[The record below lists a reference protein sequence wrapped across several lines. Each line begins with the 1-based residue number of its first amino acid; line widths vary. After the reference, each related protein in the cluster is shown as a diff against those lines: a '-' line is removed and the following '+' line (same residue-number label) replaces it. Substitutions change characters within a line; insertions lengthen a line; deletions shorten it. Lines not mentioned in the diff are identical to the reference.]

1 MPGRCQ
7 TRYIINPVKTR
18 IESSIFDKLNQTPI
32 MILIV
37 DDKSENI
44 FSLKKILELN
54 NFEVDSALSGEEAL
68 KKILK
73 TSYTLIILDVQM
85 PGMDGFEVAENISGY
100 SKSKDIPIIFLS
112 AVNTDKRFITKG
124 YASGGIDYITKPVDP
139 DILLLKVKTLHRLSE
154 QKRELN
160 ETQLALRAEIE
171 FRKQAQAELRERVQE
186 LRSILESIPQ
196 IAFTATSAGKI
207 EFVNQHWF
215 NYSAS
220 DDIFPETHPDDI
232 NINKQWNKTIRDKK
246 ALEMEV
252 RIKKLNQDVYRC
264 HLLRVTP
271 VVEGDVIVKW
281 VGTFTDIEEQKQAEK
296 RKDEFLSIASHE
308 LKTPLTSIKAYM
320 QLLERSFQTDL
331 SKSDETDKYLHRTQ
345 FQIDKLNSLIADLL
359 DISKIESGK
368 LKFNKK
374 VFDFEPLLENTLDI
388 IRQTNIDFKI
398 TRKGSAN
405 VKVYGDDIRIEQVIL
420 NYLTNAIKYSPENKE
435 ILVECHVSNGNLF
448 LSVRDFGVGIPKE
461 KQENIFKKFYRV
473 EETSHRFQGLGIGLY
488 ICSEIIKRH
497 NGTFGVESELGE
509 GSSFYFSVPV
519 YNN

>member
-1 MPGRCQ
+1 
-7 TRYIINPVKTR
+7 
-18 IESSIFDKLNQTPI
+18 

-37 DDKSENI
+37 DDKPENI

-54 NFEVDSALSGEEAL
+54 HFEVDSALSGEEAL

-73 TSYTLIILDVQM
+73 NSYALIILDVQM
-85 PGMDGFEVAENISGY
+85 PGMDGFEVAENITGY

-139 DILLLKVKTLHRLSE
+139 DVLILKVKTLHRLYE
-154 QKRELN
+154 QTRELN

-171 FRKQAQAELRERVQE
+171 FRKQAQSELRERVQE

-196 IAFTATSAGKI
+196 IAFTAKSDGQI

-215 NYSAS
+215 QYSS
-220 DDIFPETHPDDI
+220 RDDQFPESHPDDPKI
-232 NINKQWNKTIRDKK
+232 EKLWSRAMTNKQP
-246 ALEMEV
+246 LEIEI
-252 RIKKLNQDVYRC
+252 RIKMLNNDTYRC
-264 HLLRVTP
+264 HLLRTTP
-271 VVEGDVIVKW
+271 IMEGSTVVKW

-296 RKDEFLSIASHE
+296 RKDEFISIASHE

-320 QLLERSFQTDL
+320 QLLEKSFENKMEKTE
-331 SKSDETDKYLHRTQ
+331 ETGKYLQRTQ
-345 FQIDKLNSLIADLL
+345 FQIEKLSSLIADLL
-359 DISKIESGK
+359 DVSKIESGK

-374 VFDFEPLLENTLDI
+374 VFDFEPLIENTIDI
-388 IRQTNIDFKI
+388 IRKTNNDFNI
-398 TRKGSAN
+398 IRTGSAN
-405 VKVYGDDIRIEQVIL
+405 VKIYGDDIRLEQVLL

-435 ILVECHVSNGNLF
+435 VIVDSSVTPENTLLV
-448 LSVRDFGVGIPKE
+448 SVRDFGVGIPLD
-461 KQENIFKKFYRV
+461 KQNNIFKKFYRV

-497 NGTFGVESELGE
+497 NGTFGVKSDPGE
-509 GSSFYFSVPV
+509 GSSFYFSIPV
-519 YNN
+519 YTE